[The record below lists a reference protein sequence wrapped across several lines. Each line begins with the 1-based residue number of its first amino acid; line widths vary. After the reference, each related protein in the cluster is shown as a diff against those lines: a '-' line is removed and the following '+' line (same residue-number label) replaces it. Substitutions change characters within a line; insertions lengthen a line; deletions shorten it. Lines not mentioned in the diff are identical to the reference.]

1 MAVVTISQRVTA
13 VRHADQILVLDGGQQ
28 VGLGTHEELLAG
40 CPVYREIC
48 ESQLTAEEVER

>member
-13 VRHADQILVLDGGQQ
+13 VRHADQILVLDGGRQA
-28 VGLGTHEELLAG
+28 GLGTHEELLAS

-48 ESQLTAEEVER
+48 ASQLTDEEVAR

>member
-1 MAVVTISQRVTA
+1 MDRNHFIQLLQER
-13 VRHADQILVLDGGQQ
+13 ILVLDGGQQ